1 MTLYEKI
8 LYELI
13 TKNVLEWHA
22 IRALCAVGSNPYRQI
37 KRLLDAGYIREKSYL
52 TRSGRHKKLVK
63 YYYLTPAGY
72 RHAKEVLC
80 DSVPWCKCLKAVSD
94 VRVIGRSY
102 KTSLVAERYVKVTTS
117 AVMAELAGAAEKT
130 VFISNYLED
139 KSAAE
144 TDARKEPESA
154 ATSNLVDVGYD
165 SDSSDTDIPEDVLEY
180 YAGLH
185 LDLRDAHLNMNA
197 ENNFALPK
205 SLTLAE
211 LVSGARA
218 SYYHCGKHYC
228 SDLRFVDA
236 LTIKGRIIE
245 TATSKNVTAPD
256 LRGGRYTGII
266 GSPFRVAMVYYA
278 TKLGPIKWKRI
289 FKKRETLAYSS
300 GRQLFFK
307 DYTQNSRPNAVLLVT
322 DEHALS
328 ASYDPPPVRRAT
340 GKKESLSDSLKYG
353 EGFNNFWVIPVSQK
367 GAMELQTIMTTNCED
382 HKRVCEMLVDDGEFA
397 YNPGALSGT
406 FPLVDLFDDAY
417 TEVVLHL
424 DILWL
429 EHLNA
434 TIQRFPQYDYQILCP
449 AWQIPYVKVIVREKC
464 TITAIKDD
472 MVPGRAAESMLA
484 IETEAEMVSMENA
497 NDI

>member
-22 IRALCAVGSNPYRQI
+22 VKALCAVGSNPHRQI

-72 RHAKEVLC
+72 RHAREVLC
-80 DSVPWCKCLKAVSD
+80 DSVPWCKCLKAVFD

-117 AVMAELAGAAEKT
+117 AVMAELAGAAENT

-139 KSAAE
+139 KLDVE
-144 TDARKEPESA
+144 TDSRIESED
-154 ATSNLVDVGYD
+154 TVTGGPVDVRYD
-165 SDSSDTDIPEDVLEY
+165 SDSFDTDIPEDVLEY

-197 ENNFALPK
+197 ENSIVLPK

-218 SYYHCGKHYC
+218 SYYHCGKHYS
-228 SDLRFVDA
+228 SDIRFVDA
-236 LTIKGRIIE
+236 LRIKGRIIE
-245 TATSKNVTAPD
+245 IATNKNITAPD
-256 LRGGRYTGII
+256 LRGGRYTGMI
-266 GSPFRVAMVYYA
+266 GSSSRVAMVYYA
-278 TKLGPIKWKRI
+278 TRLSPVKWKRM

-307 DYTQNSRPNAVLLVT
+307 EHAHNSRADAVLLVT

-328 ASYDPPPVRRAT
+328 ASYDPPPVSRGA
-340 GKKESLSDSLKYG
+340 GKNERPGDVLKYG
-353 EGFNNFWVIPVSQK
+353 EGFNRFWVIPVSQR
-367 GAMELQTIMTTNCED
+367 GAIELQTIMTTNCDD
-382 HKRVCEMLVDDGEFA
+382 HKCVCEMLIDDGA
-397 YNPGALSGT
+397 HTYNTGPLAGS
-406 FPLVDLFDDAY
+406 FPLIDLVDGVY
-417 TEVVLHL
+417 TAVVLHL

-434 TIQRFPQYDYQILCP
+434 TIQRFSQYDYEILCP